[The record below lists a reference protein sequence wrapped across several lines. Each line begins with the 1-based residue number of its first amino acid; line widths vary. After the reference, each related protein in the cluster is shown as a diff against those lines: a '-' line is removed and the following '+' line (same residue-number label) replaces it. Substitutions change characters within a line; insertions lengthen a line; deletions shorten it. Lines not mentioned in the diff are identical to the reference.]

1 MVGGVHRAEVEVV
14 ATGDAWIFLGVGR
27 PGVAV
32 GEDMSNSAG
41 CWAVISGDGGGYCMH
56 GGTYYSWAGSQRFN
70 HAGARVVLELDAD
83 AGTLAVGVDGGA
95 LRRVLP
101 GAKRSSGEP
110 APLGGGPLCWCVYF
124 WKSGAAV
131 RFRPLPPP

>member
-1 MVGGVHRAEVEVV
+1 MYSG
-14 ATGDAWIFLGVGR
+14 TGH
-27 PGVAV
+27 
-32 GEDMSNSAG
+32 
-41 CWAVISGDGGGYCMH
+41 CYHGGGI
-56 GGTYYSWAGSQRFN
+56 YYWAGSQGFDR
-70 HAGARVVLELDAD
+70 AGARVLLELDAD

-101 GAKRSSGEP
+101 GAKHLSGSGEEP

-124 WKSGAAV
+124 GDSGNAV

>member
-1 MVGGVHRAEVEVV
+1 MAGGVHRAEVEVV
-14 ATGDAWIFLGVGR
+14 ATSDGWIYLGVGR

-32 GEDMSNSAG
+32 GEDMYDSAG
-41 CWAVISGDGGGYCMH
+41 CWAVDSRNGYCVH
-56 GGTYYSWAGSQRFN
+56 GGYSWAGSQGFHR
-70 HAGARVVLELDAD
+70 AGARVVLELDAD

-95 LRRVLP
+95 PRRVLP
-101 GAKRSSGEP
+101 GASFSGKEP

-124 WKSGAAV
+124 WESGAAV

>member
-1 MVGGVHRAEVEVV
+1 M
-14 ATGDAWIFLGVGR
+14 T
-27 PGVAV
+27 
-32 GEDMSNSAG
+32 
-41 CWAVISGDGGGYCMH
+41 GGYCFH
-56 GGTYYSWAGSQRFN
+56 GGRDYSWAGQQGFHR
-70 HAGARVVLELDAD
+70 AGARVVLELDAD

-101 GAKRSSGEP
+101 GAKNSFSGEEP

-124 WKSGAAV
+124 RDSGAAV

>member
-1 MVGGVHRAEVEVV
+1 M
-14 ATGDAWIFLGVGR
+14 
-27 PGVAV
+27 
-32 GEDMSNSAG
+32 
-41 CWAVISGDGGGYCMH
+41 GYE
-56 GGTYYSWAGSQRFN
+56 WAGQQGFHR
-70 HAGARVVLELDAD
+70 AGARVVLELDAD

-101 GAKRSSGEP
+101 GAKHLSGSGKEP

-124 WKSGAAV
+124 AGSGHAV

>member
-1 MVGGVHRAEVEVV
+1 M
-14 ATGDAWIFLGVGR
+14 
-27 PGVAV
+27 
-32 GEDMSNSAG
+32 
-41 CWAVISGDGGGYCMH
+41 
-56 GGTYYSWAGSQRFN
+56 
-70 HAGARVVLELDAD
+70 VLELDAD

-101 GAKRSSGEP
+101 GAKHLSGIGKEP

>member
-1 MVGGVHRAEVEVV
+1 M
-14 ATGDAWIFLGVGR
+14 
-27 PGVAV
+27 
-32 GEDMSNSAG
+32 
-41 CWAVISGDGGGYCMH
+41 
-56 GGTYYSWAGSQRFN
+56 
-70 HAGARVVLELDAD
+70 VLELDAD

-101 GAKRSSGEP
+101 GAKNGSGEEP

-124 WKSGAAV
+124 VDSGPAV